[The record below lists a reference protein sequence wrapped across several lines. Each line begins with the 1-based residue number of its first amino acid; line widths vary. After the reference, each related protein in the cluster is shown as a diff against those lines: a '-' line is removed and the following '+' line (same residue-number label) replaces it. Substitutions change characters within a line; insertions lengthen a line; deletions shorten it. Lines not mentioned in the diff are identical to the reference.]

1 MTKRERAAPRCCALD
16 QAQSPERPVAQ
27 VELISVELI
36 TSVALALSTMVA
48 ATAVSIG
55 IARAEVF
62 SLRADGDSSSLAIGL
77 MIGLLLFGMGGLTA
91 LMADSSKG
99 KA

>member
-1 MTKRERAAPRCCALD
+1 MVRRERASSRVCVLESAEPR
-16 QAQSPERPVAQ
+16 ERPVAT
-27 VELISVELI
+27 VELI
-36 TSVALALSTMVA
+36 TSVALALSTAIA

-62 SLRADGDSSSLAIGL
+62 NLRPDSDPSSLAIGL
-77 MIGLLLFGMGGLTA
+77 LIGLLLLGMGGLIATMMDGPKDKA
-91 LMADSSKG
+91 SG